1 MKDLSR
7 RTIRIAATLLAVS
20 AAQTVLTAAA
30 AAAAD
35 ASEEKFKE
43 AMQLREQHH
52 YKEAKKIYEELIN
65 TESQN
70 ARAHQ
75 ELGAVY
81 ASQGKYSEA
90 LSEEAKALKL
100 DPELHLAH
108 IYRGMIYCNKERFL
122 DAYEEFKKAQVLKPE
137 SYVVHMRLGLVASRL
152 KRFKEALDW
161 YQGAAK
167 IFPERSAPHMALS
180 EVYIKVGT
188 IDRALLEAE
197 KAAGLEKTAETLSYL
212 GDVYSLINRLDE
224 AKTKLE
230 KALELDPALIQT
242 YLTLGRVYVLKGEF
256 DKAKTTYEKARSL
269 SSGNREAWLALNLL
283 KDKSIHRVIVVEST
297 PEFVEENTSFFPRIN
312 ITVKN
317 VSGIDL
323 SNKPL
328 EFRAIFE
335 KLENGS
341 RAHAR
346 ARFRGEFKPEETIK
360 VTLQSRKAFD
370 FQSGS
375 DMQPFVQCTVNCK
388 VGETSSF
395 QSQYILDRL
404 MQDRIKIKD
413 AAGAPE
419 QSENL

>member
-1 MKDLSR
+1 MKYLSC
-7 RTIRIAATLLAVS
+7 RTRRIAATLLTVS
-20 AAQTVLTAAA
+20 VAQTLLTAGAE
-30 AAAAD
+30 

-65 TESQN
+65 NDSQN

-81 ASQGKYSEA
+81 ASQGKYSDA
-90 LSEEAKALKL
+90 LNEEGKALKL

-137 SYVVHMRLGLVASRL
+137 SFVVHMRLGLVASRL

-161 YQGAAK
+161 YQGAVK
-167 IFPERSAPHMALS
+167 IFPERSAPHLALS
-180 EVYIKVGT
+180 EVYIKMGT
-188 IDRALLEAE
+188 IDKALQEAE
-197 KAAGLEKTAETLSYL
+197 QAADLEKTAETLSYL
-212 GDVYSLINRLDE
+212 GDVYSLINRLDD

-242 YLTLGRVYVLKGEF
+242 YLTLGRVYVLTGDF
-256 DKAKTTYEKARSL
+256 DKAKTIYEKARSL
-269 SSGNREAWLALNLL
+269 SSGNREAWLALSLL
-283 KDKSIHRVIVVEST
+283 KDKSIHRVIVVDST
-297 PEFVEENTSFFPRIN
+297 PEFVEENASFLPRIK

-335 KLENGS
+335 KLENGT

-346 ARFRGEFKPEETIK
+346 ARFRGEFKPEETIEI
-360 VTLQSRKAFD
+360 VLQSRKAFD
-370 FQSGS
+370 FQAESGK
-375 DMQPFVQCTVNCK
+375 QPFVQCTVNCK
-388 VGETSSF
+388 VGETSAF

-404 MQDRIKIKD
+404 MQERIKIKD
-413 AAGAPE
+413 TAGAPE